1 MVKVGCPR
9 KKVFTLERKLSV
21 VYVINLLTQK
31 RLSDLIEDSRPRKRM
46 NRRKNNQWHAS
57 ISKDSFITAFV
68 KGDCVNRKFE
78 LSVLM
83 IWLGNLNRASS
94 WYGFISDS
102 LLSSW
107 LYLFEWGLLYVLV
120 ELHFCSQEF
129 ITWNTIARLLVYL
142 LQRL

>member
-1 MVKVGCPR
+1 MVPHGRDIKLAFLFLTSLSMAISRSALVTANGIISGFYIVEQYSPLCIYPMVKVGCPR

-31 RLSDLIEDSRPRKRM
+31 RLSDLIEDSRLRKKM

-78 LSVLM
+78 SSVLM

-94 WYGFISDS
+94 
-102 LLSSW
+102 
-107 LYLFEWGLLYVLV
+107 
-120 ELHFCSQEF
+120 
-129 ITWNTIARLLVYL
+129 
-142 LQRL
+142 